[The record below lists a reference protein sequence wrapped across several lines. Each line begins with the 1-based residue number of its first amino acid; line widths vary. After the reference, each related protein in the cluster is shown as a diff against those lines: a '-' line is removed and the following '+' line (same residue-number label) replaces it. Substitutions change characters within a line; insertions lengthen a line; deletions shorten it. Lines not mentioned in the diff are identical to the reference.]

1 MKLERRTVWS
11 TLKFRRRSL
20 RYVSGED
27 VSSVTEGIN
36 KCNRNIEG
44 NSATMLS
51 LVIQGHSCINVI
63 RRHCLIKQSDEIRDT
78 PTYSYMD
85 GLVN

>member
-11 TLKFRRRSL
+11 TLKFRRRSF

-36 KCNRNIEG
+36 KYNRNIEG
-44 NSATMLS
+44 NSAIDVES
-51 LVIQGHSCINVI
+51 CNIVIQGHSCINVI
-63 RRHCLIKQSDEIRDT
+63 RRHCLNRVTKYGTHRHIWTGS
-78 PTYSYMD
+78 
-85 GLVN
+85 